1 MYIFFFLNINFF
13 QACRMSCLALKQV
26 QMCNCSEPKF
36 PINSSA
42 CFSLEQRR
50 LTNFLG
56 NEVFRIELDE
66 EKN

>member
-1 MYIFFFLNINFF
+1 
-13 QACRMSCLALKQV
+13 MSCLALKQV